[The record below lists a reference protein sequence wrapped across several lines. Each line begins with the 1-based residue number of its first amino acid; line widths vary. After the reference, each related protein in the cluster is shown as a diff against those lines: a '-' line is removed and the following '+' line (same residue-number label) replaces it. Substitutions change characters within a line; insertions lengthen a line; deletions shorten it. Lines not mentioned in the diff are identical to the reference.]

1 MKYIGTIL
9 LAISLTVVKSDHHSG
24 EAGNKPP
31 ARPPPPP
38 PPARPAQAPKPQ
50 QAPPRPAQP
59 RPQASPKPNQEPSK
73 VASAQGGWQRVS
85 WWACDCHFEPIA
97 HVYVNTYQI

>member
-1 MKYIGTIL
+1 MKYLGIIL
-9 LAISLTVVKSDHHSG
+9 LAISLSVVKSDHHSG

-31 ARPPPPP
+31 ARPPPP

-59 RPQASPKPNQEPSK
+59 RPQAPPKPNQEPSK
-73 VASAQGGWQRVS
+73 VASAQGGLVGKG
-85 WWACDCHFEPIA
+85 FLGGLVIVILNPLPM
-97 HVYVNTYQI
+97 YT